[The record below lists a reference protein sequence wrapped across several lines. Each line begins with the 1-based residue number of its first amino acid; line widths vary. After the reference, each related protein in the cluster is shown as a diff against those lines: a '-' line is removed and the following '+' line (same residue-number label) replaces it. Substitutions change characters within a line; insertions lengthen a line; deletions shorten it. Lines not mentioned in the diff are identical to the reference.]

1 MPGKPA
7 ARVGDMTAH
16 GSPLGVGPGSLNV
29 FIGKRPAW
37 RGITAAQAA
46 QLAQKIAEGA
56 EKIAEAGAEVLATA
70 GTPAAPAAVAN
81 FNKTV
86 TDAAADAASL
96 MGSFMADLHT
106 CPIVKLVVPDGAGV
120 VINGSQTVLINGL
133 ATCRIGDMIQETTN
147 VNSIVMG
154 EMTVLVGG

>member
-1 MPGKPA
+1 MGKPA
-7 ARVGDMTAH
+7 ARVLDMTAH
-16 GSPLGVGPGSLNV
+16 GSPLSVGPGSMNV

-46 QLAQKIAEGA
+46 MLAQKIAEGA
-56 EKIAEAGAEVLATA
+56 EKIAKAAAVVTAAA
-70 GTPAAPAAVAN
+70 GTPAAGAAVLD
-81 FNKTV
+81 FEKTV
-86 TDAAADAASL
+86 KDAAADAASL

-133 ATCRIGDMIQETTN
+133 SACRIGDIIQETTN
-147 VNSIVMG
+147 VNSIAIG
-154 EMTVLVGG
+154 EMTVLIGG

>member
-1 MPGKPA
+1 MGKPA
-7 ARVGDMTAH
+7 ARILDMTAH
-16 GSPLGVGPGSLNV
+16 GSPLSVGPGSMNV
-29 FIGKRPAW
+29 WIGKRPAW
-37 RGITAAQAA
+37 RGITAAQAV

-56 EKIAEAGAEVLATA
+56 KKIADAAAVVTAAA
-70 GTPAAPAAVAN
+70 GTPASAAAVTD

-86 TDAAADAASL
+86 FDAAADAAAL

-133 ATCRIGDMIQETTN
+133 SACRIGDIIQETTC